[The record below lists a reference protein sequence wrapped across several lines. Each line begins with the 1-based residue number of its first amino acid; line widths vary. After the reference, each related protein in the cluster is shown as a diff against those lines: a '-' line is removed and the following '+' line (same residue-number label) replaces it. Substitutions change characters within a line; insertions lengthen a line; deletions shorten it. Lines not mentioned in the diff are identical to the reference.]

1 MVRPLPIEV
10 RKYMFF
16 NAGMHLEFLVFNS
29 SFMSLN
35 LSRNFESPVI
45 SRFEAD
51 YQIEDTNIRFE
62 QEATLNGFRFD
73 FGWKLPLNV
82 LDKQKKL
89 AMKR

>member
-1 MVRPLPIEV
+1 
-10 RKYMFF
+10 MFF

>member
-1 MVRPLPIEV
+1 
-10 RKYMFF
+10 MFF

-35 LSRNFESPVI
+35 ISRDFGSPVI

-51 YQIEDTNIRFE
+51 YQVEATNIKFE
-62 QEATLNGFRFD
+62 QEATLDGFRFD
-73 FGWKLPLNV
+73 FGWKVPLNI

-89 AMKR
+89 ALKR